1 MTTTRLGIF
10 KASESAI
17 VPYKAHDSD
26 IGADLTIISKVK
38 AMGKCTTMYDT
49 GIVVVPPEG
58 FYVQVHPRSSL
69 SKFGYVFAN
78 STGII
83 DPSYTGTIKIVLTKV
98 DPSMPDLT
106 LPFTCAQLIMCRH
119 WNHDIVEL
127 GAERLQTTTRGAGG
141 FGSTGGHGSIE

>member
-1 MTTTRLGIF
+1 MDKMLGIF
-10 KASESAI
+10 KASDSAVI
-17 VPYKAHDSD
+17 PHKAHESD
-26 IGADLTIISKVK
+26 VGLDLTIVSKMK
-38 AMGKCTTMYDT
+38 DMGTCTAMYDT

-98 DPSMPDLT
+98 DPSMPDLK
-106 LPFTCAQLIMCRH
+106 LPFTCAQLIMCRQ
-119 WNHDIVEL
+119 WNPDIIEL
-127 GAERLQTTTRGAGG
+127 TAGDSGTTTRCAVG
-141 FGSTGGHGSIE
+141 FGSTGGHGSLE